1 MASVIALVEIEPSN
15 SVKSDSNAL
24 LSYPHQ
30 GRTQSQVDRAPQ
42 QLNSVPGRSSE
53 AIEEDSRQA
62 RGGRALLLG
71 LQMTL
76 VMTTNSFTSG
86 LITIGVGEMA
96 KDLELDQSLVFWPV
110 LAYTL
115 TASPL
120 LLPIGSIADVVGPRS
135 ICLAGCLGCGIFVLA
150 CGLAKN
156 GAELIAFRCL
166 QGVAAALF
174 LPTSMSIIS
183 SSIAS
188 GKLRNVALA
197 TLAFGQVLGFGLG
210 LVAGG
215 VLLGTVGWRVGYYTC
230 GAMQIALFFL
240 GFWSIP
246 SSVVSGATTT
256 VLGMLQKL
264 RDEID
269 WVGSAISCA
278 AIGMLS
284 YVLAMI
290 AEDSASIK
298 APLNATLLALSLL
311 AIPCFAIWMSYQEKH
326 NRPALIPNSLWKTT
340 FTCICI
346 MIMFSYAEMQ
356 AMELLASLLSVPLH
370 SPSEFLHQKLTIQSV
385 SKTSRGYLRCKALS
399 VCYQVYS
406 LPHSSHSR

>member
-269 WVGSAISCA
+269 W
-278 AIGMLS
+278 
-284 YVLAMI
+284 
-290 AEDSASIK
+290 
-298 APLNATLLALSLL
+298 ALYPVAVDIVFLTS
-311 AIPCFAIWMSYQEKH
+311 
-326 NRPALIPNSLWKTT
+326 ALIISESFPERDQALAGAVFNTIANLGQSLGLAVIAVVTNAVTQGQSDAQSVQGLLEGYRAGFWTS
-340 FTCICI
+340 FVW
-346 MIMFSYAEMQ
+346 MIMA
-356 AMELLASLLSVPLH
+356 AAVGAL
-370 SPSEFLHQKLTIQSV
+370 
-385 SKTSRGYLRCKALS
+385 GLRK
-399 VCYQVYS
+399 VGKVGVK
-406 LPHSSHSR
+406 RD